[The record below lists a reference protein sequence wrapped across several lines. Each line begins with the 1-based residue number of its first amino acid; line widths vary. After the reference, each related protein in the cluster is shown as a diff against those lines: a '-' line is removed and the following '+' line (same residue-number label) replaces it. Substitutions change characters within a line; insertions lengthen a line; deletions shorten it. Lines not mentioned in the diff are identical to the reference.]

1 MGGSKKRVWWEVGKR
16 MGRWGEDVSVGVRSK
31 AKERVKKVTSSD
43 GVAGAVP
50 PKMES
55 STGTPGT
62 PGSPGV

>member
-1 MGGSKKRVWWEVGKR
+1 

-62 PGSPGV
+62 PGSPEGFS